1 VGIVGLG
8 GVGGEVGRS
17 CRALGLRVI
26 ATRRTG
32 PDAGGGGA
40 ADVVLPPSGLPTL
53 LREADVL
60 VLSCPHTPETEGLI
74 GAEELAMLKPGAVL
88 INIARGAVVD
98 EPALIDALRSGR
110 LEAAAL
116 DVAAEEPLP
125 AGSPLWDLPNVLVSP
140 HSASTVVTENAR
152 LTDLFCE
159 NLRRYIRGD
168 PLLNVFDRTR
178 LY

>member
-1 VGIVGLG
+1 M
-8 GVGGEVGRS
+8 
-17 CRALGLRVI
+17 
-26 ATRRTG
+26 TKT
-32 PDAGGGGA
+32 
-40 ADVVLPPSGLPTL
+40 
-53 LREADVL
+53 EADVL

-88 INIARGAVVD
+88 INIARGAVVN

-110 LEAAAL
+110 LGAAAL

>member
-1 VGIVGLG
+1 
-8 GVGGEVGRS
+8 
-17 CRALGLRVI
+17 A
-26 ATRRTG
+26 
-32 PDAGGGGA
+32 
-40 ADVVLPPSGLPTL
+40 VLPPSGLPTL

-110 LEAAAL
+110 LGAAAL

-125 AGSPLWDLPNVLVSP
+125 AGSPLWRSEERRVGKEWRARGTRED
-140 HSASTVVTENAR
+140 TERGVESSHAR
-152 LTDLFCE
+152 
-159 NLRRYIRGD
+159 R
-168 PLLNVFDRTR
+168 P
-178 LY
+178 